1 MCEYEPKRGS
11 FDEWDAFFFWL
22 YTVLGFFNEHNHF
35 VKYFF
40 NLHLKKNSMHTEK
53 PENKNF
59 RTYGVFHLWTLIL
72 FKVFLSLNMLFY
84 IVIWDYK
91 PNKN

>member
-1 MCEYEPKRGS
+1 MSIIILLNIFLTYIK
-11 FDEWDAFFFWL
+11 
-22 YTVLGFFNEHNHF
+22 
-35 VKYFF
+35 
-40 NLHLKKNSMHTEK
+40 KKNSMHTEK

-59 RTYGVFHLWTLIL
+59 RTYRVFHLWTLIL

-84 IVIWDYK
+84 IVMLGYK